1 MNLVLMLCLFGRCAD
16 SLMLFAYQAES
27 RIMRE
32 NGIRFSQMLPQ
43 STLLLVAFVLFTGS
57 VITYGAVGATAA
69 GVALLLSVA
78 VRFAKWPRSRPIVA
92 VAHALMV
99 VAVAR
104 LVVFIVYQT

>member
-1 MNLVLMLCLFGRCAD
+1 
-16 SLMLFAYQAES
+16 MLFAYQAES

-32 NGIRFSQMLPQ
+32 NGIRLSQMLPQ
-43 STLLLVAFVLFTGS
+43 ATVLLVAFVLFTGS
-57 VITYGAVGATAA
+57 VITHGSVGAVAA
-69 GVALLLSVA
+69 GVALLISVA